1 MDPSNF
7 IDFLKRILPEKTQEM
22 LLAPAADSLGKT
34 AGDIVEVTTAPI
46 SLPAKYLAAHI
57 RSLKDKIDN
66 KFSLIEFDQLSFN
79 EENFNKLLKFSNDLQ
94 FSLDSEEIRNM
105 FANLVVKSFVK
116 SDQDALHPAFSSI
129 IRDLTPLDARN
140 LIVIYQK
147 YPSTSFPLV
156 DYRETAPNGSFN
168 TVKQNVFLENNEEDD
183 LDSQILSIENL
194 ERLKLLLIENNFKWD
209 SGSYEKFNLTD
220 FFIKQKHILNE
231 NKIQWE
237 KSNISEE
244 IKNGWVCDISI
255 NKKTCELT
263 SFGKLFCSICLD

>member
-1 MDPSNF
+1 MDPSNL

-22 LLAPAADSLGKT
+22 LLGPTADILGKT

-46 SLPAKYLAAHI
+46 SLPAKYLAGHI
-57 RSLKDKIDN
+57 KSLKDKIN
-66 KFSLIEFDQLSFN
+66 KKFSSLDPDNLSFS

-140 LIVIYQK
+140 LVLIYQK

-168 TVKQNVFLENNEEDD
+168 TVKQNVFLENTEEDN

-194 ERLKLLLIENNFKWD
+194 ERLKLVLIENNFKWD
-209 SGSYEKFNLTD
+209 SNSYEKFKKTD
-220 FFIKQKHILNE
+220 FFIRQKHNLTETRLLWE
-231 NKIQWE
+231 N
-237 KSNISEE
+237 SNIPEE
-244 IKNGWVCDISI
+244 TINGLVNDITI